1 MAGAAATASTVGL
14 HFAQPSALGFF
25 ALGVIVACGIA
36 ARANEHGRWWSS
48 AMVYAALGLGAAAA
62 IHALGVH
69 WLDAEHDTAVLEHVS
84 EVAVVVTLYATG
96 LQIDRRLSLLEWRSV
111 VLLLGVVLPVT
122 IGAVA
127 LLGMGLLGLG
137 LGGALVLGAALG
149 PTDPVLAGDVG
160 VGPPGEDEPEAR
172 FSLTAEASL
181 NDGLAFPFL
190 LAGLA
195 IVQHGGTGWIGS
207 WLAVDMLYK
216 VVVGVAVGVVL
227 GRGAARLALP
237 LRKNGRMGADL
248 DGWLAVA
255 IALGVYGVAQ
265 ILSSYGFL
273 AAIAAGMAFRR
284 YERDHEKHD
293 ELHQG
298 AQRIVQLLELG
309 TIVLVM
315 STITISGLG
324 VPGWQG
330 WLIGVLLVFVIRPLA
345 ASSVLRSKWLTSPE
359 ERGFVAFF
367 GVRGLGSIYYVSA
380 ALGTGVLAPG
390 EARTILWT
398 VLAVVLVS
406 ITVHGITANAGI
418 KGLEFRAQADEA
430 EGRRRSQRKR
440 REPARA

>member
-1 MAGAAATASTVGL
+1 
-14 HFAQPSALGFF
+14 
-25 ALGVIVACGIA
+25 VIVAVGIA
-36 ARANEHGRWWSS
+36 ARANEDGRWWSS
-48 AMVYAALGLGAAAA
+48 AIVYAALGLGAAFA
-62 IHALGVH
+62 IDALGVK
-69 WLDAEHDTAVLEHVS
+69 WLNAERDIAVIEHVS
-84 EVAVVVTLYATG
+84 EVAVVVTLYTTG
-96 LQIDRRLSLLEWRSV
+96 LQIDRRINLAEWRSV

-137 LGGALVLGAALG
+137 LGAALVLGAALA

-160 VGPPGEDEPEAR
+160 VGPPGQDEPEAR

-195 IVQHGGTGWIGS
+195 IVQDGGSGWIGS
-207 WLAVDMLYK
+207 WFALDVLYK
-216 VVVGVAVGVVL
+216 VVVGVAVGIL
-227 GRGAARLALP
+227 MGRMAARLALP
-237 LRKNGRMGADL
+237 LRQNGRMGPDL

-265 ILSSYGFL
+265 VLSSYGFL

-284 YERDHEKHD
+284 YERDHEKHE
-293 ELHQG
+293 ELHMG

-315 STITISGLG
+315 SMVSVSGLG
-324 VPGWQG
+324 VPGWEG
-330 WLIGVLLVFVIRPLA
+330 WVIGALLVFVIRPVVA
-345 ASSVLRSKWLTSPE
+345 TTVLRPKWLKSPE

-367 GVRGLGSIYYVSA
+367 GVRGLGSIYYVA
-380 ALGTGVLAPG
+380 FALGAGILAP
-390 EARTILWT
+390 EDARTLLWT

-406 ITVHGITANAGI
+406 IVVHGITANAGI
-418 KGLEFRAQADEA
+418 KGLEFRAELDEA
-430 EGRRRSQRKR
+430 EDGNRRERRREAVRV
-440 REPARA
+440 

>member
-1 MAGAAATASTVGL
+1 
-14 HFAQPSALGFF
+14 
-25 ALGVIVACGIA
+25 
-36 ARANEHGRWWSS
+36 
-48 AMVYAALGLGAAAA
+48 MVYAALGLGAAAA
-62 IHALGVH
+62 IDLLDIP
-69 WLDAEHDTAVLEHVS
+69 WLDAEQDTSVLEHVS
-84 EVAVVVTLYATG
+84 EAAVVVTLYATG
-96 LQIDRRLSLLEWRSV
+96 LQIDRRLSLTEWRSV

-122 IGAVA
+122 IAAVA
-127 LLGMGLLGLG
+127 LLGMALLGLG
-137 LGGALVLGAALG
+137 LGAAIVLGAALA

-207 WLAVDMLYK
+207 WLLTDVLYK
-216 VVVGVAVGVVL
+216 VAVGVAVGVVV
-227 GRGAARLALP
+227 GRLAARLALP
-237 LRKNGRMGADL
+237 FHNDGRLGADL

-255 IALGVYGVAQ
+255 VALGVYGITQV
-265 ILSSYGFL
+265 LSGYGFL

-284 YERDHEKHD
+284 YEHDHESHP
-293 ELHQG
+293 ELHEG

-315 STITISGLG
+315 SMVTLTGLG

-345 ASSVLRSKWLTSPE
+345 ASAALRPGWLTTPE

-367 GVRGLGSIYYVSA
+367 GVRGLGSIYYVGA
-380 ALGTGVLAPG
+380 ALGTGVLAPQD
-390 EARTILWT
+390 ARTVLWT

-406 ITVHGITANAGI
+406 ILVHGVTANAGI
-418 KGLEFRAQADEA
+418 RGLEYRAEVDE
-430 EGRRRSQRKR
+430 RS
-440 REPARA
+440 EPAREPVGV

>member
-1 MAGAAATASTVGL
+1 M
-14 HFAQPSALGFF
+14 
-25 ALGVIVACGIA
+25 IVAVGIA
-36 ARANEHGRWWSS
+36 ARANEDGRWWSS

-62 IHALGVH
+62 IDALGIS
-69 WLDAEHDTAVLEHVS
+69 WLSAERDTAVLEHVA

-96 LQIDRRLSLLEWRSV
+96 LQIDRRLSLVEWRSV
-111 VLLLGVVLPVT
+111 VLLLGLVLPVT
-122 IGAVA
+122 IAAVA

-137 LGGALVLGAALG
+137 LGAALVLGAALA

-172 FSLTAEASL
+172 FALTAEASL

-195 IVQHGGTGWIGS
+195 IVQEGGTGWIGP
-207 WLAVDMLYK
+207 WFALDVLYK
-216 VVVGVAVGVVL
+216 VVVGVGVGVVM

-237 LRKNGRMGADL
+237 RRQEGRVGADL

-255 IALGVYGVAQ
+255 VALGVYGVAQ
-265 ILSSYGFL
+265 VLSSYGFL

-315 STITISGLG
+315 STVTLAGLG

-330 WLIGVLLVFVIRPLA
+330 WLIGVLLVFVIRPVAALA
-345 ASSVLRSKWLTSPE
+345 ALRPAWLASPE

-367 GVRGLGSIYYVSA
+367 GVRGLGSIYYVGA
-380 ALGTGVLAPG
+380 ALGTGILAPRD
-390 EARTILWT
+390 ARTVLWT

-406 ITVHGITANAGI
+406 IAVHGITANAGI
-418 KGLEFRAQADEA
+418 KGLEFRARVDA
-430 EGRRRSQRKR
+430 ERAARPKRRRRLGPEAV
-440 REPARA
+440 RE